1 MAPFFVFLYFCI
13 FGLGSIFLYFC
24 IFRPWFIFFWGLAL
38 DSICMVFF
46 SAFAHF
52 SYFLFILALA
62 QALCKA
68 KGTEK
73 EVFFEDDDLLCLKLN
88 LFKSW
93 RKGEKD

>member
-1 MAPFFVFLYFCI
+1 MFLGPGSFFL
-13 FGLGSIFLYFC
+13 
-24 IFRPWFIFFWGLAL
+24 GLAL
-38 DSICMVFF
+38 DTIFMVFF
-46 SAFAHF
+46 RPLFI
-52 SYFLFILALA
+52 FLIFILALA
-62 QALCKA
+62 QALCKE

>member
-1 MAPFFVFLYFCI
+1 MAPFFVFLYFWPWLNFFCT
-13 FGLGSIFLYFC
+13 FVFLGPGSFFLL
-24 IFRPWFIFFWGLAL
+24 GLAL
-38 DSICMVFF
+38 DSIFMVFF
-46 SAFAHF
+46 SAFAPF

-62 QALCKA
+62 QALCKE

-73 EVFFEDDDLLCLKLN
+73 EVFFEYDDLLCLKLN